1 MLKKYPEDKLYEEI
15 AFIAYY
21 FHWSY
26 SDILDM
32 EHAERKRWCNEIT
45 KINKKIGEDLSKQ

>member
-1 MLKKYPEDKLYEEI
+1 MLKKYPEDKLHEEI

-26 SDILDM
+26 SDILNM